1 VAASEDHLLAV
12 DLGTSAVKVALV
24 SARGEIAD
32 ADVEPTST
40 TTLPDGGVEQ
50 SPEHWWL
57 AIAAGA
63 RRLVERGAVPPE
75 RIVGVNID
83 AHWSGTVPVDR
94 ELRPLMNAIIWMD
107 ARGAAQ
113 ARRITGGWPKVE
125 GYGARRLLTWIRVT
139 GGAPTH
145 SGKDSIA
152 HVLWLREHLPEV
164 ARETHLYLEPRDFLN
179 ARLTGRAVSS
189 PDTMTLHWLTD
200 NRRLDGVDYHPTLLR
215 WTGVPREQ
223 LPNLV
228 PPATVL
234 GPLLEG
240 PAGDLGVPA
249 GIPVVNGMPD
259 VLAGALAAGT
269 IRDFDTHL
277 CIGSSSWLICH
288 VPKKK
293 TDLRHNMASLPSSV
307 PGRYL
312 LVNEQESAG
321 ICLDWLREVLLSE
334 GGPDAGIV
342 DRFSAFATMDAMAED
357 VPPGSGG
364 VLFLPWLNGERSPV
378 DDSLARGGF
387 VNVSLGTTRG
397 HLVRAVLEGVAFN
410 ARWLLGSVER
420 FTGRRVER
428 LTMVGGGARSDLW
441 ARICADVL
449 DRPVRQ
455 VADPVFATARGT
467 ALHGFAAMG
476 RIGWQDIPDLVPIAR
491 VFEPEP
497 TTRGTFDP
505 MFREFTRMYRANR
518 KAFARMNGR
527 MA

>member
-1 VAASEDHLLAV
+1 VAASDDHLLAI
-12 DLGTSAVKVALV
+12 DLGTSGVKVALV

-32 ADVEPTST
+32 GVIEPTTT

-50 SPEHWWL
+50 SPDHWWL

-63 RRLVERGAVPPE
+63 QRLVDRGAVPRE

-83 AHWSGTVPVDR
+83 THWSGTVPVDR

-113 ARRITGGWPKVE
+113 ARRITGGWPRVE
-125 GYGARRLLTWIRVT
+125 GYGARRLLTWIRLT

-145 SGKDSIA
+145 SGKDPIS
-152 HVLWLREHLPEV
+152 HVLWMQEQVPEV
-164 ARETHLYLEPRDFLN
+164 AREAHLFLEPRDYLN
-179 ARLTGRAVSS
+179 ARLSGRAVSS
-189 PDTMTLHWLTD
+189 PDAMTLHWLTD
-200 NRRLDGVDYHPTLLR
+200 NRRLDRVDYHPTLLR
-215 WTGVPREQ
+215 WAGVPREQ
-223 LPNLV
+223 LPDLV
-228 PPATVL
+228 PPASVL

-240 PAGDLGVPA
+240 PAEDLGVRP

-277 CIGSSSWLICH
+277 CVGSSSWLICH

-321 ICLDWLREVLLSE
+321 ICLAWLRDVLFPGGAQGSE
-334 GGPDAGIV
+334 DG
-342 DRFSAFATMDAMAED
+342 DRFRAFATMDAMAED
-357 VPPGSGG
+357 APPGADG

-387 VNVSLGTTRG
+387 VNASLGTTRE

-420 FTGRRVER
+420 FTGRRVEHI
-428 LTMVGGGARSDLW
+428 TMIGGGARSDAW
-441 ARICADVL
+441 SRICADVL
-449 DRPVRQ
+449 GRPVRQ

-467 ALHGFAAMG
+467 ALHGFAALG
-476 RIGWQDIPDLVPIAR
+476 RIAWEEIPDLVPIAE

-497 TTRGTFDP
+497 ATRGTYDP
-505 MFREFTRMYRANR
+505 MFDEFTRMYRSNR
-518 KAFARMNGR
+518 KAFARMNRGS
-527 MA
+527 A